1 MKFECPQKQ
10 KGDENLI
17 PLINIVFLI
26 LIFFLIAT
34 VIRPFSSKDID
45 LARSSEKDS
54 SSQLTHRMT
63 IDKTGQLYFKG
74 APINS
79 DEIGRVFE
87 GGEKENATLNIIVD
101 KALPASKLLE
111 IVSKFRNPKMGHIK
125 LVLEKIKK

>member
-1 MKFECPQKQ
+1 MKFEYPQKQ
-10 KGDENLI
+10 QSDENLI

-45 LARSSEKDS
+45 LARSSEKGS
-54 SSQLTHRMT
+54 LSQLTHRIT

-79 DEIGRVFE
+79 DQVARVFE
-87 GGEKENATLNIIVD
+87 GSEEANATLNIIVD

-111 IVSKFRNPKMGHIK
+111 IASKFRNPKMDHIK